1 MLTAFALMVVSVAA
15 KLCALV
21 AAWLSRATK
30 ELASALDDLA
40 VTTLA
45 VAFGRQDRRM
55 PSGERPTSDRRGPP
69 P

>member
-21 AAWLSRATK
+21 IGGLSRATK
-30 ELASALDDLA
+30 ELALALDDLA
-40 VTTLA
+40 ITTLA